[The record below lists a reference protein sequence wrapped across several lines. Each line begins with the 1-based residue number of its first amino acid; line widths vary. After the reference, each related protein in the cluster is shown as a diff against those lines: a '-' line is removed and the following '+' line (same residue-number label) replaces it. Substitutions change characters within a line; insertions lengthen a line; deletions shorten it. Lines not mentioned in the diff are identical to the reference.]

1 MKNFLLKIL
10 FILLPFTM
18 VAQFEDPPKMDEGS
32 EMFTS
37 AATVEVKPEY
47 PGGLA
52 KFYKFLTDN
61 FKSPAVEDDITAK
74 VYLSFI
80 VEKDGSMTNINVVR
94 DPGYGLGDEAVRV
107 LKLIPEKW
115 KPGYQSGEAVRCSY
129 NLPMT
134 INLPGSNKK
143 KKN

>member
-1 MKNFLLKIL
+1 
-10 FILLPFTM
+10 
-18 VAQFEDPPKMDEGS
+18 
-32 EMFTS
+32 
-37 AATVEVKPEY
+37 
-47 PGGLA
+47 
-52 KFYKFLTDN
+52 
-61 FKSPAVEDDITAK
+61 
-74 VYLSFI
+74 
-80 VEKDGSMTNINVVR
+80 MTNIKVVR

-143 KKN
+143 KKK